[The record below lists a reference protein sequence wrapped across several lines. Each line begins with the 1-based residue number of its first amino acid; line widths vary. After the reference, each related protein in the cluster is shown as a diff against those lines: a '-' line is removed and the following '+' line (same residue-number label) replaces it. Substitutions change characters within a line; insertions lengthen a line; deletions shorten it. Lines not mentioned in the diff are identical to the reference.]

1 MALSEDEAGEYS
13 SSSSKKR
20 WMMKVKWIK
29 SLRGKELYRLLGAI
43 ALGQFASLLI
53 TFTGLTS
60 TVLAL
65 RGIDAPMFQS
75 LCTYLLSTCFYG
87 IIFFIRRKPLQV
99 SWYYYLLLA
108 LMDVEGNYFVV
119 KAYEYTSL
127 TRLGLVILSDVHS
140 KDRSGGSNVILG
152 DALVIIGATL
162 YAFTNVSEEFIIKK
176 VDFVELMTFLGLF
189 GFLISGCQVLILER
203 NEVSNISW
211 NRNAILP
218 FLGYATALFFFYS
231 TVPFILRLSGSAM
244 LNLSLLTS
252 DMWAVAIRIFAYH
265 QEVDGLFYVAFT
277 TVAVGLL
284 IYSGSGSSSSAL
296 SDTIATEGTAY
307 KRVRTTADENE
318 ETREEA
324 KLSSSV
330 LHGPKDFTRI
340 MASTSDV

>member
-65 RGIDAPMFQS
+65 R
-75 LCTYLLSTCFYG
+75 
-87 IIFFIRRKPLQV
+87 
-99 SWYYYLLLA
+99 
-108 LMDVEGNYFVV
+108 VV

-127 TRLGLVILSDVHS
+127 TSVMLLDCWTIPCVLILTWLFIKTKYSVGQLIGVFTCILGLGLVILSDVHS